1 MTLESW
7 LKDILDKNNILLLK
21 MLAYILFSNWS
32 VPQETVLN
40 KIKQKQWGLKSN
52 HCDTGVQKKMFAFG
66 QNNQKKVESWKNAFL
81 WAKETS

>member
-1 MTLESW
+1 
-7 LKDILDKNNILLLK
+7 

-66 QNNQKKVESWKNAFL
+66 QNNQKKVESWKNVCFFEQKKPARVRLDSKYFTPIIL
-81 WAKETS
+81 K

>member
-1 MTLESW
+1 
-7 LKDILDKNNILLLK
+7 
-21 MLAYILFSNWS
+21 MLAYILFSNININ
-32 VPQETVLN
+32 VIDQYLKKRVLN

-52 HCDTGVQKKMFAFG
+52 HCDTGVQKKMLAFV